1 MTQIPDAKQFGKV
14 VGSAALVWLAGL
26 LIGLPLPA
34 PWGRAVFE
42 FGSTMAWGVLLLG
55 LMPFVS
61 VRAPSANLRRL
72 LQWLWVAL
80 AFVFAVVTFMKHDG
94 LTKAETIG
102 VVALMAGL
110 VVAFVPV
117 ARVIRREFTSRE
129 PAAQSPVR

>member
-1 MTQIPDAKQFGKV
+1 MQFGKV

-26 LIGLPLPA
+26 LIGLLLPD

-42 FGSTMAWGVLLLG
+42 FASTMAWGVLMLG
-55 LMPFVS
+55 LVPFVR

-72 LQWLWVAL
+72 LQWLWVAM
-80 AFVFAVVTFMKHDG
+80 AFVFAVVKFMSHDG

-110 VVAFVPV
+110 VAAFVPV
-117 ARVIRREFTSRE
+117 ARVIRREFTSSGSV
-129 PAAQSPVR
+129 AQPPVR